1 MPSCQPPLARAGCFV
16 SQVVLSEPFLH
27 IWGCLID
34 NVAAFIASLRQ
45 HFVRSWCVECD
56 VFVVNVAE

>member
-1 MPSCQPPLARAGCFV
+1 MPTALGASGLLCVTSCPLGTVFAYMGM
-16 SQVVLSEPFLH
+16 L
-27 IWGCLID
+27 D
-34 NVAAFIASLRQ
+34 NVAAFIASLRP